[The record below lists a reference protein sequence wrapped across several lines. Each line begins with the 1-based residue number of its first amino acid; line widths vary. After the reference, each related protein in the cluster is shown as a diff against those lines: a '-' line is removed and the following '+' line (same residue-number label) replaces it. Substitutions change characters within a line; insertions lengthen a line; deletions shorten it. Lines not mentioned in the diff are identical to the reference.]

1 MRKESRIFLFKLR
14 LEGENKEYNGRLPPS
29 SCIQKIYISVIVYI
43 ESFLCVK
50 ISTFMCCRWF
60 LMGLFSCKNCTSVLY
75 SVGAYFFCYAFLIF
89 YNFSSLTIHFQKGGL
104 YIRLLFPTSIAL
116 ITGVEKKVHI
126 SEAQS

>member
-1 MRKESRIFLFKLR
+1 
-14 LEGENKEYNGRLPPS
+14 
-29 SCIQKIYISVIVYI
+29 
-43 ESFLCVK
+43 
-50 ISTFMCCRWF
+50 
-60 LMGLFSCKNCTSVLY
+60 MGLFSCKNCTSVLY
-75 SVGAYFFCYAFLIF
+75 SVGAYFFFNAFLIF